1 MATPMQTQQFQDV
14 FLKKIDKV
22 FFEAY
27 DEETEEWSQY
37 LNDKT
42 SSQYAEIVQR
52 YAGTSNWTPKNELR
66 NPESQSFKLAD
77 LIITEHQPW
86 SIQVEMSREL
96 YDDFKFNEVE
106 NMTRDAG
113 HGARNTVETE
123 CAKVLDSAFTK
134 PIYDDVPLISDSHP
148 NRGAQGGTQSNLAT
162 GPLNDENLKSGIVT
176 FRNQKDE
183 GGKRIKQRP
192 AKLIVNQAQQFDA
205 ITVLESALRSGTANN
220 DTNSLPRLKIVDLL
234 FTENTTAWYLQ
245 ADRHQMNHY
254 WRVPI
259 EFRRRPYMTDNMA
272 WVWDG
277 YFRHSTSIED
287 WRGIVGS
294 TGLPVQP

>member
-1 MATPMQTQQFQDV
+1 MATPMMTNQFQDV
-14 FLKKIDKV
+14 FLKKIDRV

-27 DEETEEWSQY
+27 DEETEQWSKY

-52 YAGTSNWTPKNELR
+52 YAGTSNWTPKNELV
-66 NPESQSFKLAD
+66 NPETQSFKLAD
-77 LIITEHQPW
+77 MIITEHQPW
-86 SIQVEMSREL
+86 AIKVEMSREL
-96 YDDFKFNEVE
+96 YEDFKFNEVE

-123 CAKVLDSAFTK
+123 CAKVLDEAFTTNQ
-134 PIYDDVPLISDSHP
+134 YDGFPLISASHP
-148 NRGAQGGTQSNLAT
+148 NRGAQGGTQSNLVT
-162 GPLNDENLKSGIVT
+162 GALSDTTLKNGIIQ

-183 GGKRIKQRP
+183 GGKRISQRP
-192 AKLIVNQAQQFDA
+192 SKLVVNQALQFTA
-205 ITVLESALRSGTANN
+205 AEIINSALKSGTANN
-220 DTNSLPRLKIVDLL
+220 DTNSLPNLQIVDLL
-234 FTENTTAWYLQ
+234 FTENTNAWFLQ
-245 ADRHQMNHY
+245 ANRHQMQHY
-254 WRVPI
+254 WRIPV

-277 YFRHSTSIED
+277 YFRHSTAVED

-294 TGLPVQP
+294 TGQ

>member
-1 MATPMQTQQFQDV
+1 MATPMQTNQFQDV
-14 FLKKIDKV
+14 FLKKIDRV

-27 DEETEEWSQY
+27 DEETEQWSQY

-52 YAGTSNWTPKNELR
+52 YAGTGNWTKKNELA
-66 NPESQSFKLAD
+66 NPEAQSFKLAD
-77 LIITEHQPW
+77 LIITEHDPW
-86 SIQVEMSREL
+86 AIKVEMSREL

-123 CAKVLDSAFTK
+123 SAKVLDSAFTTN
-134 PIYDDVPLISDSHP
+134 IYDGVPLISDSHP
-148 NRGAQGGTQSNLAT
+148 NRGAQGGTQSNLAS
-162 GPLNDENLKSGIVT
+162 GPLNDANLKSGIVL
-176 FRNQKDE
+176 FRQQKDE
-183 GGKRIKQRP
+183 AGKQIMQRP
-192 AKLIVNQAQQFDA
+192 SKLIFNQALQFTA
-205 ITVLESALRSGTANN
+205 AEVVESALKSGTANN
-220 DTNSLPRLKIVDLL
+220 DKNTIPNLQLVDLL
-234 FTENTTAWYLQ
+234 FTSSTTAWFLQ
-245 ADRHQMNHY
+245 ANRHQMQHY
-254 WRVPI
+254 WRVPV

-277 YFRHSTSIED
+277 YFRHSTAVED

-294 TGLPVQP
+294 TGL